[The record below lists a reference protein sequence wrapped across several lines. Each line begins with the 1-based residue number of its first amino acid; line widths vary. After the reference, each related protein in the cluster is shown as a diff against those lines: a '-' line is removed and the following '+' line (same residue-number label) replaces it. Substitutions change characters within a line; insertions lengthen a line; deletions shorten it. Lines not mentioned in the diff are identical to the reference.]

1 MSANRRILVA
11 GLPAAAALFF
21 AASPA
26 LAAASPALAAA
37 PPALAAA
44 PPALAA
50 ASPAL
55 AAAER
60 HLAHP
65 AGTATPCAEGR
76 RDGCV
81 YVGAVPGAGQDTTP
95 ATGDTRGT
103 DGYGILPTTPSTTH
117 PTSPPSTT
125 PTAHVD
131 TVPPTTRPVTS
142 SPSPSGVK
150 GAMVPPKNG
159 VSAGHALPVTGAPM
173 GTIAAIGGLMVAA
186 GGTAVWYTRR
196 RRDA

>member
-11 GLPAAAALFF
+11 GLSAAAALFF

-26 LAAASPALAAA
+26 LAAA
-37 PPALAAA
+37 
-44 PPALAA
+44 
-50 ASPAL
+50 
-55 AAAER
+55 
-60 HLAHP
+60 HP
-65 AGTATPCAEGR
+65 AATAPPCAEGR

-81 YVGAVPGAGQDTTP
+81 YVDQDGVPA
-95 ATGDTRGT
+95 GDTRGT
-103 DGYGILPTTPSTTH
+103 GGYGVLPTTPSTTY
-117 PTSPPSTT
+117 PTSPVPSTT
-125 PTAHVD
+125 APTAHVD
-131 TVPPTTRPVTS
+131 TVPPTTTPVTS

-173 GTIAAIGGLMVAA
+173 GTIVAVGALMVAA

-196 RRDA
+196 RREA